1 MDIQLNNETQRF
13 IEDLKNRPN
22 VIGIILFG
30 SWARGN
36 NRPDSD
42 VDLLVI
48 LTDGFKRAVEYLD
61 SQAFEIIYTTAQ
73 STAAF
78 WESSKDEGAR
88 FWEIAKI
95 LFDKDGTV
103 QSLREQAAQIIKAG
117 KPALDADQL
126 ARFQFDAED
135 QLRSIQH
142 ILISDPTTASLLL
155 TNKVFLLTELFFDV
169 RQIWM
174 PAPKQRLAEINAIS
188 PECYAL
194 ITAFFAPETTIN
206 EQLALARQM
215 IPLVFNSPA

>member
-13 IEDLKNRPN
+13 IEALKNRPN
-22 VIGIILFG
+22 VIGIVLFG

-48 LTDGFKRAVEYLD
+48 VTDGFKRAVEYLD
-61 SQAFEIIYTTAQ
+61 SQAFEIIYTTAP
-73 STAAF
+73 STVQF
-78 WESSKDEGAR
+78 WESSKDECAR

-103 QSLREQAAQIIKAG
+103 HSLREHAAQIVKEG
-117 KPALDADQL
+117 KPALEADQL

-135 QLRSIQH
+135 QLRAIQY
-142 ILISDPTTASLLL
+142 ISSSDATTASLLL

-169 RQIWM
+169 RQIWT
-174 PAPKQRLAEINAIS
+174 PAPKQRLAEIQAIS

-194 ITAFFAPETTIN
+194 IKAFFAPDSTLTD
-206 EQLALARQM
+206 QLALAHQM
-215 IPLVFNSPA
+215 IPLVLRTSR